1 MMPCNFTALDGSIQ
15 EFDLDSVIDV
25 VLGYSAHR
33 QNWTATVVF
42 DPARGSFVELRS
54 APPDYRGNSA
64 EEAEEVSDQYIR
76 DAFQFNATQLDEAR
90 RAPAKWILV
99 NRRNNRGQ

>member
-1 MMPCNFTALDGSIQ
+1 MMPCNFTALDGSIK
-15 EFDLDSVIDV
+15 EFDLDTVFDV

-33 QNWTATVVF
+33 PKWTATVVF
-42 DPARGSFVELRS
+42 DPSRGSFVELRS

-64 EEAEEVSDQYIR
+64 EEAEEVSDQYMD
-76 DAFQFNATQLDEAR
+76 DAFQLSATQLDAVR

-99 NRRNNRGQ
+99 NRR